1 MKMIRKKIKK
11 DTYAER
17 ITDTAYRTLYDALKS
32 ILTTDVKKTNAEGR
46 EITDLGMTLSAVRMK
61 ARMAL
66 DFVDNLKAEIA
77 DKQ

>member
-32 ILTTDVKKTNAEGR
+32 ILTTDVKKTNAEGK
-46 EITDLGMTLSAVRMK
+46 EIMDLGMTLSAVRMK

-66 DFVDNLKAEIA
+66 DFVDNLKTEIA

>member
-1 MKMIRKKIKK
+1 MKMIRKKVKK

-17 ITDTAYRTLYDALKS
+17 ISDTAYRTLYDVLKS

>member
-1 MKMIRKKIKK
+1 MKMIRKKVKK

-17 ITDTAYRTLYDALKS
+17 ISDTAYRTLYDALKS
-32 ILTTDVKKTNAEGR
+32 ILTTDVKKTNAEGK

-66 DFVDNLKAEIA
+66 DFVDNLKTEIA

>member
-1 MKMIRKKIKK
+1 MIRKKIKK

-17 ITDTAYRTLYDALKS
+17 ITDTAYQTLRDALKS
-32 ILTTDVKKTNAEGR
+32 ILMTDVKKTNAEGK

-66 DFVDNLKAEIA
+66 DFVDNLKTEIA